1 MEFALQPWHW
11 LVVVFLLLGAEALGA
26 GGFLLGS
33 ALAALAVSLW
43 LWLVPTMIWPLQ
55 LMIFGVSSLV
65 FSVAYWKLFRKVN
78 EKSDNLKLN
87 NRASQL
93 VGRTVALKKD
103 LPAGQSKLQLGDT
116 LWTVES
122 VTAVAK
128 GRTVEVVGYR
138 GMILSVQERL

>member
-11 LVVVFLLLGAEALGA
+11 LVVVFLLLGAETLGA

-43 LWLVPTMIWPLQ
+43 IWLVPTMIWPWQ

-78 EKSDNLKLN
+78 DKSDNLKLN